1 MAKKSFFLDSFFQ
14 QGYGARG
21 NRGWTQELVYVDNR
35 ILDNRILDNGGRL
48 PGQRI
53 PPKGPGF
60 QGCFLAVFGD
70 VDKILYSHSR

>member
-35 ILDNRILDNGGRL
+35 ILVNGGRL
-48 PGQRI
+48 PGRLSGQRI